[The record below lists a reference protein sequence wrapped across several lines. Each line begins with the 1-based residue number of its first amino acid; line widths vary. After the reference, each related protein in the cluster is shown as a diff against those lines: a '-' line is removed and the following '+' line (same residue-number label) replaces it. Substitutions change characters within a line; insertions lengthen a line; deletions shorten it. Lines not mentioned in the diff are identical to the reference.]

1 MFSTIV
7 LLHVIKCFNDLN
19 LPAWFTSYLY
29 QHDSHLISTSMIQIL
44 SLPAW
49 FTSYLYQHDSHLIS
63 TSMIQILSLPAW
75 FTSYHVIKCF
85 NDLNKLGDLT
95 KLIRKS
101 KTDNDDIKYFVS
113 KEETYDIIKKT
124 HLALNHAGNVC
135 KIL

>member
-7 LLHVIKCFNDLN
+7 LL
-19 LPAWFTSYLY
+19 
-29 QHDSHLISTSMIQIL
+29 
-44 SLPAW
+44 
-49 FTSYLYQHDSHLIS
+49 
-63 TSMIQILSLPAW
+63 
-75 FTSYHVIKCF
+75 HVIKCF

-124 HLALNHAGNVC
+124 HLALNHAGRD
-135 KIL
+135 KM